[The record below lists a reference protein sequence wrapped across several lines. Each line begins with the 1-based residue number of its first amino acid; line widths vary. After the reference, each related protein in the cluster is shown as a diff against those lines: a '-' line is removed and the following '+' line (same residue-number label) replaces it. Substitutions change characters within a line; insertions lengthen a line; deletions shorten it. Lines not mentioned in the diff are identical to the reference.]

1 MNSSRSRD
9 ASTTRA
15 CGSRWM
21 LSRSRYKNSHLEK
34 HAVGFTTKL
43 RKGYFRGCGRDKS
56 KAVSRALPGCGSYA
70 NPCRAFEEIAGELI
84 RWVAE
89 SDNAPGDPAPFDIE
103 RVQHSAH
110 DISQRVT
117 WSETIR
123 DRERIEHGADIACM
137 KMCRTGS

>member
-1 MNSSRSRD
+1 
-9 ASTTRA
+9 
-15 CGSRWM
+15 M

-34 HAVGFTTKL
+34 HAVVFTTKL
-43 RKGYFRGCGRDKS
+43 RKAYFGCCRRNKP

-70 NPCRAFEEIAGELI
+70 NRCRGFEEIAGELI

-89 SDNAPGDPAPFDIE
+89 SDNAPRHPAPFDIE
-103 RVQHSAH
+103 RIQNGTH
-110 DISQRVT
+110 DIPQRVT
-117 WSETIR
+117 GSETIR